1 MTEPLRLAK
10 RVAELMPCSRREAE
24 LYIEGGWVRVD
35 GKVIEEP
42 QFRVTG
48 ETIVIDSKANLE
60 EPELMT
66 FLYHQ
71 PTSGLVEGAISLDN
85 RASDDTSDIRPL
97 KRHFTKLSM
106 VLPLQTGATGLVVMT
121 QDWRVSRKLVD
132 NAITVE
138 QEYVVEVAADVSPD
152 VLKQL
157 NHRVSLRG
165 RALPAAKVSL
175 QSERRLRVALKTT
188 ELGQIAE
195 MCRNAGVSVN
205 AIRRLRIGRIAM
217 AKLPPGQWRYLPP
230 GERF

>member
-10 RVAELMPCSRREAE
+10 RVAELVPCSRREAE
-24 LYIEGGWVRVD
+24 LYIEGGWVSVD

-42 QFRVTG
+42 QFRVTT
-48 ETIVIDSKANLE
+48 ETIVVDSKAKLE
-60 EPELMT
+60 EPALMT

-71 PTSGLVEGAISLDN
+71 PSGETLEGAIRSDN
-85 RASDDTSDIRPL
+85 RASDEDSGIKPL
-97 KRHFTKLSM
+97 KRHFSKLS
-106 VLPLQTGATGLVVMT
+106 VALPLQNGARGLVVMT

-132 NAITVE
+132 NAVTVE

-152 VLKQL
+152 MLKQL
-157 NHRVSLRG
+157 NHRINLGG

-175 QSERRLRVALKTT
+175 QSERRLRIALKTT
-188 ELGQIAE
+188 EPGHIAE
-195 MCRNAGVSVN
+195 LCRNAGVMPVTT
-205 AIRRLRIGRIAM
+205 RRIRIGRIAM